1 MRFLRSLRSVEMM
14 DNDVYMLRKLRIF
27 LATISFILITLLFLD
42 FSGALHAWF
51 GWMAKLQL
59 VPAMLASSIVIV
71 VAIAVVTVLF
81 GRIYCSVICPLG
93 IYQDGI
99 AHIAEKR
106 KKNRY
111 SFNRSKK
118 YRYFIALAFFLL
130 IVSDFTNIA
139 IFIEPYSI
147 FGRFVSN
154 LFSPIYRLINNV
166 LAYFAERWN
175 SYAFY
180 HVDVYIKSL
189 PIFIISIAYFLIIT
203 ILAVV
208 NGRWYCNNICPVG
221 GVLGVIS
228 KFAIFKPHFDEEK
241 CVSCGL
247 CEKNC
252 RCSAIDAKNHVIDYT
267 KCVTCFNCVSGC
279 KIGAMKYGV
288 KIENSENSEK
298 TKTKRSENS
307 ENYYNDG
314 KTSRKTFIATIA
326 TLAAA
331 STIKAQEKVVDGGL
345 ATIEKKK
352 APKRVVPIKPAGSG
366 SYVTFSSRCTGCQLC
381 VQSCPNDV
389 LRASTRLED
398 LMQPEMSYER
408 GYCRPECTACSEV
421 CPTGAI
427 LRVTREEKTSIQI
440 GHAVWIGQNCV
451 PLRDGISC
459 GNCAKRCPSG
469 AITMMPYE
477 PDNEL
482 SPKIPSINT
491 ERCIG
496 CGACEHVCPA
506 RPFSAI
512 YVEGHLIHRSI

>member
-1 MRFLRSLRSVEMM
+1 
-14 DNDVYMLRKLRIF
+14 MLRKLRIL
-27 LATISFILITLLFLD
+27 LATVSFILITLLFLD
-42 FSGALHAWF
+42 FTGTIHAWF
-51 GWMAKLQL
+51 GWMAKLQM
-59 VPAMLASSIVIV
+59 VPAMLASSIVIII
-71 VAIAVVTVLF
+71 AIAIITILF

-111 SFNRSKK
+111 RFRQSKK

-130 IVSDFTNIA
+130 IAFEFTSVA

-147 FGRFVSN
+147 FGRIASN
-154 LFSPIYRLINNV
+154 IFSPIYRLINNV

-189 PIFIISIAYFLIIT
+189 PIFIISIAYFLIII
-203 ILAVV
+203 ILAFVK
-208 NGRWYCNNICPVG
+208 GRWYCNNICPVG
-221 GVLGVIS
+221 ALLGCLS
-228 KFAIFKPHFDEEK
+228 KFSVFKLHFNTEK
-241 CVSCGL
+241 CNSCGL

-252 RCSAIDAKNHVIDYT
+252 RCSAIDAKNHIIDYS
-267 KCVTCFNCVSGC
+267 KCVMCFNCVSGC
-279 KIGAMKYGV
+279 KRGAMEYSAKP
-288 KIENSENSEK
+288 KSFANKENSEHL
-298 TKTKRSENS
+298 ENS
-307 ENYYNDG
+307 ERTE
-314 KTSRKTFIATIA
+314 KTSRKTFITTIA

-352 APKRVVPIKPAGSG
+352 APKRETPIKPAGSV
-366 SYVTFSSRCTGCQLC
+366 SLENFSSRCTGCQLC
-381 VQSCPNDV
+381 VQACPNDV
-389 LRASTRLED
+389 LRASSKLETF
-398 LMQPEMSYER
+398 MQPEMSYER
-408 GYCRPECTACSEV
+408 GYCRPECTKCSEV
-421 CPTGAI
+421 CPAGAI
-427 LRVTREEKTSIQI
+427 IKVTREQKTAIQI

-451 PLRDGISC
+451 PLRDGVAC
-459 GNCAKRCPSG
+459 GNCAKHCPSG
-469 AITMMPYE
+469 SITMMPYDPE
-477 PDNEL
+477 DEA
-482 SPKIPSINT
+482 SPKIPIINE

-512 YVEGHLIHRSI
+512 FVEGNLIHKEV

>member
-1 MRFLRSLRSVEMM
+1 
-14 DNDVYMLRKLRIF
+14 MLKKIRIV
-27 LATISFILITLLFLD
+27 LASISFVLMTLLFLD
-42 FSGALHAWF
+42 FSGMLHAWF

-59 VPAMLASSIVIV
+59 VPAILSSSFIILIAIIIV
-71 VAIAVVTVLF
+71 TLLF
-81 GRIYCSVICPLG
+81 GRIYCSILCPLG

-99 AHIAEKR
+99 AHVAEKR

-111 SFNRSKK
+111 QFKKSVK
-118 YRYFIALAFFLL
+118 YRYYIGLAFFLL
-130 IVSDFTNIA
+130 IAFGFTSIA

-147 FGRFVSN
+147 FGRFASN

-175 SYAFY
+175 SYTFY

-203 ILAVV
+203 ILAIV

-221 GVLGVIS
+221 ALLGSLS
-228 KFAIFKPHFDEEK
+228 KFSIFKPHFDEEK

-252 RCSAIDAKNHVIDYT
+252 RCSAIDSKKHEIDYS
-267 KCVTCFNCVSGC
+267 KCVACFNCINKC
-279 KIGAMKYGV
+279 NKDAMKYGTTRV
-288 KIENSENSEK
+288 NHKEASAIQEHKE
-298 TKTKRSENS
+298 
-307 ENYYNDG
+307 G
-314 KTSRKTFIATIA
+314 KTSRKTFLATIATIA
-326 TLAAA
+326 TA
-331 STIKAQEKVVDGGL
+331 SALKAQEKVVDGGL
-345 ATIEKKK
+345 ATIVKKK
-352 APKRVVPIKPAGSG
+352 APKRETPIKPAGSV
-366 SYVTFSSRCTGCQLC
+366 SLENFSSRCTGCQLC
-381 VQSCPNDV
+381 VQNCPNDV
-389 LRASTRLED
+389 LRASSKLDTF
-398 LMQPEMSYER
+398 MQPEMSYER

-421 CPTGAI
+421 CPAGAI
-427 LRVTREEKTSIQI
+427 HKVTREQKTSIQI

-451 PLRDGISC
+451 PLRDEISC
-459 GNCAKRCPSG
+459 GNCAKHCPSG
-469 AITMMPYE
+469 AITMIPYD
-477 PDNEL
+477 PNDDA

-512 YVEGHLIHRSI
+512 FVEGNLVHRTI

>member
-1 MRFLRSLRSVEMM
+1 
-14 DNDVYMLRKLRIF
+14 MLRKLRIL
-27 LATISFILITLLFLD
+27 LAAISFTLITLLFLD

-51 GWMAKLQL
+51 GWMAKLQF
-59 VPAMLASSIVIV
+59 VPAMLASSIVIIV
-71 VAIAVVTVLF
+71 SIIVVTILF

-147 FGRFVSN
+147 FGRFASN
-154 LFSPIYRLINNV
+154 LFSPVYRLINNV
-166 LAYFAERWN
+166 LAYFAERWD

-203 ILAVV
+203 ILALT
-208 NGRWYCNNICPVG
+208 NGRWYCNSICPVG
-221 GVLGVIS
+221 ALLGIIS
-228 KFAIFKPHFDEEK
+228 KYSIFKPHFDEEK
-241 CVSCGL
+241 CISCGL
-247 CEKNC
+247 CEKTC
-252 RCSAIDAKNHVIDYT
+252 RCSAIDSKNQIIDYS
-267 KCVTCFNCVSGC
+267 KCVTCFNCVSKC
-279 KIGAMKYGV
+279 NKGAMKYG
-288 KIENSENSEK
+288 
-298 TKTKRSENS
+298 
-307 ENYYNDG
+307 YYKYFKATEEPKVIGDEG
-314 KTSRKTFIATIA
+314 KTTRKTFIATIA
-326 TLAAA
+326 TLATA
-331 STIKAQEKVVDGGL
+331 STLKAQEKVVDGGL

-366 SYVTFSSRCTGCQLC
+366 SYGTFSSLCTACQLC
-381 VQSCPNDV
+381 VQTCPNDV
-389 LRASTRLED
+389 LRASTRLEN

-427 LRVTREEKTSIQI
+427 RRVTREDKTSIQI
-440 GHAVWIGQNCV
+440 GHAIWIGQNCV
-451 PLRDGISC
+451 PLRDGVTC
-459 GNCAKRCPSG
+459 GNCAKHCPSG
-469 AITMMPYE
+469 AITMMPYD
-477 PDNEL
+477 PDDAA
-482 SPKIPSINT
+482 SPKIPVINE